1 MHELSVCQA
10 LLTQVTDIAMDRG
23 ASAVVQ
29 RIAIEV
35 GPLSGVEPALL
46 ERAFEVLRVGSC
58 AAHAVLSIE
67 SPEIS
72 IRCLSCDAQSS
83 VEPNRL
89 VCGACGDF
97 RTRVVAGDEL
107 RLRRVELRVSEP
119 PAASIN

>member
-1 MHELSVCQA
+1 MHELSVCHA
-10 LLTQVTDIAMDRG
+10 LLLQITNIAMNRG
-23 ASAVVQ
+23 ASAVQ
-29 RIAIEV
+29 RISIEV

-58 AAHAVLSIE
+58 AAQAVLSIE
-67 SPEIS
+67 SPALS
-72 IRCLSCDAQSS
+72 IRCLSCDAQSCA
-83 VEPNRL
+83 EPNRL

-119 PAASIN
+119 QTAS